1 MTLPYRF
8 FINPF
13 LSVTRNSYKDMLSLG
28 VDHKAKLV
36 ANQADPEIAAILV
49 TYDPILQSYLIVDQ
63 NLSSV
68 LGTYKGKTQTVEE
81 LFDQLRKI
89 RLPIWEGQIFF
100 FYPEGTETATSLFP
114 NARNPFNDGTYEQR
128 IQAIKVLGDKCALD
142 PSLAGVSV
150 NILAFHT
157 QIESSRLAQ
166 QSQGEG
172 AADTLRTLRETAR
185 VLLCQE
191 LYGDMGKLMYK
202 FRSNPTAVGDYFDM
216 EILRSAKETD
226 NLEEGDIAGNT
237 VFNIFDTDSQGYGV
251 GVELRIKNT
260 TTNDLGP
267 LYFYPANSAAQGWN
281 GTGWSLSAGQEVTV
295 TLEAGQF
302 LPFFNVQNQG
312 GGEQSWEVEI
322 L

>member
-49 TYDPILQSYLIVDQ
+49 TYDPILQSYLNVDQ

-81 LFDQLRKI
+81 LFVELAKV

-100 FYPEGTETATSLFP
+100 FFPEGTETATTLFP
-114 NARNPFNDGTYEQR
+114 NARSAFNDGTYEQR
-128 IQAIKVLGDKCALD
+128 IQAIKVLGDKCALI
-142 PSLAGVSV
+142 PSLAGVSA

-157 QIESSRLAQ
+157 QIESARLTQ

-202 FRSNPTAVGDYFDM
+202 FRSNPTAIGDYFDM
-216 EILRSAKETD
+216 EILRSAGADWEEFD
-226 NLEEGDIAGNT
+226 INANEILNLLEDVEAGDLNGIKFINT
-237 VFNIFDTDSQGYGV
+237 SPASSGMVLYIY
-251 GVELRIKNT
+251 
-260 TTNDLGP
+260 TTNTING
-267 LYFYPANSAAQGWN
+267 GW
-281 GTGWSLSAGQEVTV
+281 TG
-295 TLEAGQF
+295 
-302 LPFFNVQNQG
+302 
-312 GGEQSWEVEI
+312 
-322 L
+322 

>member
-49 TYDPILQSYLIVDQ
+49 TYDPILQSYLNVDQ

-68 LGTYKGKTQTVEE
+68 LGTYKGKTQTLEE

-89 RLPIWEGQIFF
+89 RLPLWEGQIFF

-142 PSLAGVSV
+142 PSLLGVSV

-157 QIESSRLAQ
+157 QIESARLTQ

-216 EILRSAKETD
+216 EILRSASADWEEFD
-226 NLEEGDIAGNT
+226 INAGEVLNLLENVEAGDLNGIK
-237 VFNIFDTDSQGYGV
+237 F
-251 GVELRIKNT
+251 KNT
-260 TTNDLGP
+260 SPAASGMVLYIYTTNVING
-267 LYFYPANSAAQGWN
+267 GWN
-281 GTGWSLSAGQEVTV
+281 GAGI
-295 TLEAGQF
+295 TLNPGEEKTLDENDFGALQA
-302 LPFFNVQNQG
+302 FFNVQNQSPNG
-312 GGEQSWEVEI
+312 GTFETKG

>member
-1 MTLPYRF
+1 MALPYRF

-13 LSVTRNSYKDMLSLG
+13 LSVTKRSYKDALSLG

-49 TYDPILQSYLIVDQ
+49 TYDPILQSYLNVDQ

-68 LGTYKGKTQTVEE
+68 LGTYKGKTQTLQE
-81 LFDQLRKI
+81 LFEQLAKV
-89 RLPIWEGQIFF
+89 RLPLWEGQIFF
-100 FYPEGTETATSLFP
+100 YYPEGTETATSLFP

-142 PSLAGVSV
+142 PSLVGVSV

-157 QIESSRLAQ
+157 QIESARLTQ

-202 FRSNPTAVGDYFDM
+202 FRSNPTATGDYFDM
-216 EILRSAKETD
+216 EILRSASED
-226 NLEEGDIAGNT
+226 WEEFDINSGEVLNLLENVEAGDLNGIK
-237 VFNIFDTDSQGYGV
+237 F
-251 GVELRIKNT
+251 KNT
-260 TTNDLGP
+260 SPAASGMVLYIYTTNVING
-267 LYFYPANSAAQGWN
+267 GWN
-281 GTGWSLSAGQEVTV
+281 GAGI
-295 TLEAGQF
+295 TLNPGEEKTIDENDFGALQA
-302 LPFFNVQNQG
+302 FFNVQNQSGNG
-312 GGEQSWEVEI
+312 GNFEVKG

>member
-49 TYDPILQSYLIVDQ
+49 TYDPILQSYLNVDQ

-81 LFDQLRKI
+81 LFVELAKV

-100 FYPEGTETATSLFP
+100 FFPEGTETATTLFP
-114 NARNPFNDGTYEQR
+114 NARSAFNDGTYEQR
-128 IQAIKVLGDKCALD
+128 IQAIKVLGDKCALI
-142 PSLAGVSV
+142 PSLAGVSA

-157 QIESSRLAQ
+157 QIESARLTQ

-202 FRSNPTAVGDYFDM
+202 FRSNPTAIGDYFDM
-216 EILRSAKETD
+216 EILRSAGADWEEFD
-226 NLEEGDIAGNT
+226 INANEILNLLEDVEAGDLNGIK
-237 VFNIFDTDSQGYGV
+237 F
-251 GVELRIKNT
+251 KNT
-260 TTNDLGP
+260 SPASSGMVLYIYTTNTING
-267 LYFYPANSAAQGWN
+267 GW
-281 GTGWSLSAGQEVTV
+281 TGAGI
-295 TLEAGQF
+295 TLNPGEEKTIDENDFGALQS
-302 LPFFNVQNQG
+302 FFNVQNQSG
-312 GGEQSWEVEI
+312 NAGTFETKG

>member
-1 MTLPYRF
+1 MALPYRF

-13 LSVTRNSYKDMLSLG
+13 LSVTKRSYKDALSLG

-49 TYDPILQSYLIVDQ
+49 TYDPILQSYLNVDQ

-68 LGTYKGKTQTVEE
+68 LGTYKGKTQTLQE
-81 LFDQLRKI
+81 LFEQLAKV
-89 RLPIWEGQIFF
+89 RLPLWEGQIFF

-114 NARNPFNDGTYEQR
+114 NARSPFNDGTYEQR

-142 PSLAGVSV
+142 PSLLGVSV

-157 QIESSRLAQ
+157 QIESARLTQ

-172 AADTLRTLRETAR
+172 AAETLRTLRETAR

-216 EILRSAKETD
+216 EILRSASADWEEFD
-226 NLEEGDIAGNT
+226 INAGEVLNLLENVEAGDLNGIK
-237 VFNIFDTDSQGYGV
+237 F
-251 GVELRIKNT
+251 KNT
-260 TTNDLGP
+260 SPAASGMVLYIYTTNVING
-267 LYFYPANSAAQGWN
+267 GWN
-281 GTGWSLSAGQEVTV
+281 GAGI
-295 TLEAGQF
+295 TLNPGEEKTLDENDFGALQA
-302 LPFFNVQNQG
+302 FFNVQNQSPNAG
-312 GGEQSWEVEI
+312 TFETKG